1 MVQVA
6 GILLGASEGRL
17 DEPRS
22 KAEASF
28 CIAAG
33 ADDRLIPLVF
43 TPSLL
48 QRGEG
53 LAECAYRLIEALLL
67 LWAFTATDCW
77 ACGRTPHCGRHR

>member
-22 KAEASF
+22 KAAASF

-33 ADDRLIPLVF
+33 ADDSLIPLVF
-43 TPSLL
+43 TPGRS
-48 QRGEG
+48 
-53 LAECAYRLIEALLL
+53 
-67 LWAFTATDCW
+67 
-77 ACGRTPHCGRHR
+77 CGGVQAWPSVCLPVD